1 MFWKRIKPPAW
12 SRTTDLENA
21 VPVDHDGIPA
31 GLPLAGSLGSS
42 LLTVRVTGDKKD
54 SRKAYH
60 EFDGWSLITL
70 SGPGSLISIS

>member
-42 LLTVRVTGDKKD
+42 LLTVRVTKRTLG
-54 SRKAYH
+54 RPTMNLM
-60 EFDGWSLITL
+60 DGH
-70 SGPGSLISIS
+70 